1 MDSAKDK
8 RIITVRFSGSK
19 MKARNE
25 ELAFLLEL
33 SNFLSG
39 SLKLEDLLSGALDKV
54 LEYLNMEAGRIYLKM
69 GKGSYLHLAAA
80 KGINAEGLEKVHV
93 RSSFSGKAFQTK
105 SFIAQH
111 ISQLE
116 DKRRSKILM
125 DRGFRYVVCVPL
137 IQGNKAGGV
146 MNLTTWK
153 DPRLNQRKMD
163 VLSAIGNQIA
173 IASNNARLNRELTIK
188 IKSLKE
194 KNEMIKFF
202 AYTVSHDLKSPAVS
216 LHALA
221 RRLQEKYTDLL
232 DEKGKTYCRQ
242 IMAVAEQMV
251 TLVSGINDYI
261 SAKEAPSRFEPV
273 DTKKL
278 FSDMKEEF
286 SQALVSRGIQWI
298 APEGLPVVIADKLAL
313 SRAFRNLAD
322 NALKYG
328 GEALHK
334 IEIQYHENDK
344 HHIFSFS
351 DDGVGIKP
359 GKNGRLFQAF
369 HRENSAKG
377 VEGLGLGLAVVR
389 ETAQKHGGKAWAEC
403 NLKNGV
409 SFHITLLKMLNGS
422 EQALCG

>member
-1 MDSAKDK
+1 MDSATDK
-8 RIITVRFSGSK
+8 RIITVSFSELK
-19 MKARNE
+19 LKARNQ
-25 ELAFLLEL
+25 ELAFLLTM
-33 SNFLSG
+33 SNFLSA
-39 SLKLEDLLSGALDKV
+39 SMNLEDILSGALEKI
-54 LEYLNMEAGRIYLKM
+54 LEYLNIEAGRIYLKKD
-69 GKGSYLHLAAA
+69 KGPYLHLVAAQ
-80 KGINAEGLEKVHV
+80 GMNPEGLEKVHV
-93 RSSFSGKAFQTK
+93 QSSFSGKAFRTK
-105 SFIAQH
+105 SFIAQP
-111 ISQLE
+111 IAQLE

-125 DRGFRYVVCVPL
+125 DRGFRYVICVPL

-173 IASNNARLNRELTIK
+173 IASNNARLNRELKIK

-202 AYTVSHDLKSPAVS
+202 AYTVSHDLKGPAVS
-216 LHALA
+216 LHALT

-242 IMAVAEQMV
+242 IMAVSEQMV

-261 SAKEAPSRFEPV
+261 SAKEAPPRFEPV

-278 FSDMKEEF
+278 ILDMKEEF

-298 APEGLPVVIADKLAL
+298 APEGLPVVMADKLAL
-313 SRAFRNLAD
+313 SRAIRNLAD

-334 IEIQYHENDK
+334 IEIQYRENDN

-351 DDGVGIKP
+351 DDGVGIKA

-369 HRENSAKG
+369 HRENTARG

-389 ETAQKHGGKAWAEC
+389 ETAEKHGGEAWAEP
-403 NLKNGV
+403 NLTNGV
-409 SFHITLLKMLNGS
+409 SFHITLLKTLKAS
-422 EQALCG
+422 EQPL